1 MKSVWIKMLFVVVA
15 VAVATILFFAIGH
28 LVKGNIF
35 TKFLFSDHVK
45 TVVVGNVEFAEFIDK
60 PGQRFLQYDDNYE
73 IRIWYRFLDESD
85 YRILH
90 DSYYYNRY
98 VSPSPDEVSCM
109 ETFERNGFSYIA
121 ATPNVAVLID
131 STKKNPPPTTAVY
144 VVDPKEKRF
153 PLRIEVGYDIYG
165 DITES
170 YYANCNLPRIDKQIH
185 SNCKISTNYSYWPR
199 KKKEAKKFGEDFN
212 AYKNQLMTN
221 FTFISGLYEAFKSF
235 NLNTDCLDS
244 LKQEYVKP
252 K

>member
-1 MKSVWIKMLFVVVA
+1 MLFVVVA

-45 TVVVGNVEFAEFIDK
+45 TAVAGNVEFAEFIDK
-60 PGQRFLQYDDNYE
+60 PSLRFLQYDDNYE

-85 YRILH
+85 YSILH

-98 VSPSPDEVSCM
+98 VSPSPDKISCM
-109 ETFERNGFSYIA
+109 ETIERNGFSYMA
-121 ATPNVAVLID
+121 ATPNIAVLID
-131 STKKNPPPTTAVY
+131 STKKSPPPTTAVY
-144 VVDPKEKRF
+144 VVNPKEKRF

-199 KKKEAKKFGEDFN
+199 KKKEAKKFEEDFN
-212 AYKNQLMTN
+212 AYKKQMMTN
-221 FTFISGLYEAFKSF
+221 STFISGLYEAFKSF
-235 NLNTDCLDS
+235 NLNTDCIDS
-244 LKQEYVKP
+244 LVEHYVKT

>member
-1 MKSVWIKMLFVVVA
+1 MKPVWIKMLFVVVA

-45 TVVVGNVEFAEFIDK
+45 TVVIGNVEFAEFIDK

-98 VSPSPDEVSCM
+98 VSPSLDEVSCM

-121 ATPNVAVLID
+121 ATPNIAILID
-131 STKKNPPPTTAVY
+131 STKKSPPPTTAVY
-144 VVDPKEKRF
+144 VVNPKEKRF
-153 PLRIEVGYDIYG
+153 PLRIEVDYDIYG

-185 SNCKISTNYSYWPR
+185 SNCKISTNFSYWPR
-199 KKKEAKKFGEDFN
+199 KKKEAKKFEEDFD
-212 AYKNQLMTN
+212 AYKKQMMTN
-221 FTFISGLYEAFKSF
+221 STFISGLYEAYKSF
-235 NLNTDCLDS
+235 NLNTDCIDS
-244 LKQEYVKP
+244 LVEHYVKT